1 MNKPEIIAALAVT
14 AGLAMLVGYFWG
26 ARDGERLGR
35 DKEWMDSFFRSVD
48 KDKLKRDRLGRFRTK
63 TK

>member
-1 MNKPEIIAALAVT
+1 MIKPEFIAALAVT

-35 DKEWMDSFFRSVD
+35 DREWMDSFFRGID
-48 KDKLKRDRLGRFRTK
+48 QDKLRRDRLGRFKTK

>member
-1 MNKPEIIAALAVT
+1 MNKPEFIAALAVT

-35 DKEWMDSFFRSVD
+35 DKEWMDSFFRSLDLD
-48 KDKLKRDRLGRFRTK
+48 KKRRDKLGRFKTK

>member
-1 MNKPEIIAALAVT
+1 MSDAEIVCGIALALVT
-14 AGLAMLVGYFWG
+14 GLLGGYFWG

-35 DKEWMDSFFRSVD
+35 DKEWMDSFFRAID
-48 KDKLKRDRLGRFRTK
+48 QDKLKRDRLGRFKEK

>member
-1 MNKPEIIAALAVT
+1 MIKPEFIAALAVT

-35 DKEWMDSFFRSVD
+35 DKEWMDSFFRGID
-48 KDKLKRDRLGRFRTK
+48 QDKLKRDRLGRFRTK

>member
-35 DKEWMDSFFRSVD
+35 DKEWMDSFFRSLDLD
-48 KDKLKRDRLGRFRTK
+48 KKRRDKLGRFKTK

>member
-1 MNKPEIIAALAVT
+1 MSKPEFIAAIAVT

-35 DKEWMDSFFRSVD
+35 DKEWMDSFFRGLDLD
-48 KDKLKRDRLGRFRTK
+48 KKRRDKLGRFKTK

>member
-1 MNKPEIIAALAVT
+1 MSKPDLIAALAVT

-35 DKEWMDSFFRSVD
+35 DKEWMDSFFRRID
-48 KDKLKRDRLGRFRTK
+48 QDKLKRDKLGRFKTK

>member
-1 MNKPEIIAALAVT
+1 MTDPEIIGALALAAI
-14 AGLAMLVGYFWG
+14 AGLLGGYVWG
-26 ARDGERLGR
+26 IRDGERLGR

-48 KDKLKRDRLGRFRTK
+48 KDKLKRDRLGRFKTK

>member
-1 MNKPEIIAALAVT
+1 MNKPEFIAAIAVT

-26 ARDGERLGR
+26 ARDGERIGR
-35 DKEWMDSFFRSVD
+35 DKEWMDSFFRGLDLD
-48 KDKLKRDRLGRFRTK
+48 KKRRDKLGRFKTK

>member
-1 MNKPEIIAALAVT
+1 MIKPEFIAALAVT

-26 ARDGERLGR
+26 ARDGERIGR
-35 DKEWMDSFFRSVD
+35 DKEWLDSFFRSID
-48 KDKLKRDRLGRFRTK
+48 QDKLKRDRLGRFKHK

>member
-1 MNKPEIIAALAVT
+1 MIKPEIIAALAVT

-35 DKEWMDSFFRSVD
+35 DKEWMDSFFRTVD
-48 KDKLKRDRLGRFRTK
+48 QDKLKRDRLGRFK
-63 TK
+63 TKK

>member
-1 MNKPEIIAALAVT
+1 MTKPEFIAALAVT

-48 KDKLKRDRLGRFRTK
+48 KDKLKRDRLGRFK
-63 TK
+63 NKK

>member
-1 MNKPEIIAALAVT
+1 MTKPEIIAALAL
-14 AGLAMLVGYFWG
+14 AAALAMLVGYFWG

-48 KDKLKRDRLGRFRTK
+48 KDKLKRDRLGRFKQK

>member
-48 KDKLKRDRLGRFRTK
+48 KDKLKRDRLGRFKTK